1 MIEII
6 QISRGGSGG
15 VTGAKILAE
24 AGMYEGLDTQAI
36 PVYGSERRGA
46 TVQAYV
52 RFDTEPIKLHS
63 PVYFANHALIL
74 DMSLFEKIDI
84 EKIDKNGII
93 VINSDEIPEA
103 LKGTG
108 RKIAYVDATKISQ
121 ELGLVLSGYTLVNI
135 SMLGAFA
142 KGTEIIGLD
151 NLLKAITSFMG
162 ERIAP
167 KNVEAA
173 KRAYEETK
181 VVIA

>member
-24 AGMYEGLDTQAI
+24 AGMYEGLDSQAI

-46 TVQAYV
+46 TVHAYV
-52 RFDTEPIKLHS
+52 RFDTEPIRIHS
-63 PVYFANHALIL
+63 PVYYANHALIL
-74 DMSLFEKIDI
+74 DMSLFDKIDVNN
-84 EKIDKNGII
+84 IDKDGVI
-93 VINSDEIPEA
+93 VINAKEVPEA

-108 RKIAYVDATKISQ
+108 RKIAFVDATKISQ
-121 ELGLVLSGYTLVNI
+121 ELGLVLSGFILVNMT
-135 SMLGAFA
+135 MLGAFA
-142 KGTEIIGLD
+142 KGTEIVSID
-151 NLLKAITSFMG
+151 NLLKAITSFWG
-162 ERIAP
+162 ERRAP

-173 KRAYEETK
+173 KRAFEETK